1 VRSQASNPIRAAC
14 GPEAGGARLR
24 RSRSIRGQSGARPQP
39 RPTRAGQAFTLV
51 ELLVVIAVIALL
63 AGLLLPALAGAKARA
78 QAVICLGQMRQLGLA
93 VRLYADDHGDE
104 FPRSQHSAFA
114 HGQLT
119 WGRAL
124 APQLGADP
132 IAWTNL
138 LRTLYRCPADRRTNG
153 WSYGLNVY
161 FELGPDDDYE
171 GKPLT
176 WRHVGSVPRP
186 SVTVLFAENASEADH
201 IMPNFWTAARDAVDV
216 ASRRHGRTSK
226 YAFVDGHAEARSFGS
241 IYEPTRQIDQWNPSL
256 AQ

>member
-1 VRSQASNPIRAAC
+1 MKRFVKSSPAP
-14 GPEAGGARLR
+14 AGWR
-24 RSRSIRGQSGARPQP
+24 RPAGRG
-39 RPTRAGQAFTLV
+39 FTLV

-78 QAVICLGQMRQLGLA
+78 QGVLCAGQMRQLGLA

-124 APQLGADP
+124 ASQLGADTSS
-132 IAWTNL
+132 WTNL
-138 LRTLYRCPADRRTNG
+138 LRTLYHCPADRRKQG

-161 FELGPDDDYE
+161 FELGPEDDYA
-171 GKPLT
+171 GKPQT
-176 WRHVGSVPRP
+176 WRRVSSVPRP
-186 SVTVLFAENASEADH
+186 SQTVLFAENASEADH

-216 ASRRHGRTSK
+216 ASRRHGRASN
-226 YAFVDGHAEARSFGS
+226 YAFVDGHVEGRTFGT
-241 IYEPTRQIDQWNPSL
+241 IYDPARQIDHWNPSL